1 MRTVTDFFLLAASLC
16 KQDLQERFAGA
27 LLGSLWIFI
36 WPLVQLFIYLVIFGK
51 LMGGR
56 FGGDGQLYS
65 YGIYVASGLLAWS
78 CFAATLQRTAR
89 AFTDKRQIISKV
101 VVDLRVFPLAIC
113 MAELLPLALGALL
126 LTMADLFSG
135 WRPDAALLGWA
146 CLALYC
152 QQLLAMGL
160 GLFFACCAVFVR
172 DTTEA
177 VTIALQVAFWF
188 TPIVYLPSILPEWVR
203 TALQINPMTHVVG
216 IFQQCFVFGQ
226 GISAGAVLYLLLTA
240 HAAAGLGLY
249 TLHRLHKDIR
259 DVL

>member
-1 MRTVTDFFLLAASLC
+1 MRALIDFWLLAATLC

-27 LLGSLWIFI
+27 MLGSLWIFI

-56 FGGDGQLYS
+56 FGGDGHIYS

-78 CFAATLQRTAR
+78 CFANTLQRTAR
-89 AFTDKRQIISKV
+89 AFVDKRQIINKV
-101 VVDLRVFPLAIC
+101 MVDLRVFPLAVC
-113 MAELLPLALGALL
+113 MAELLPFALGALL
-126 LTMADLFSG
+126 LFAADLASG
-135 WRPDAALLGWA
+135 WSPSPSLLGWTL
-146 CLALYC
+146 LALYC
-152 QQLLAMGL
+152 QQALAAGF
-160 GLFFACCAVFVR
+160 GLFLACCAVFVR

-177 VTIALQVAFWF
+177 VAIALQMAFWF
-188 TPIVYLPSILPEWVR
+188 TPIVYLPSILPDWAAR
-203 TALQINPMTHVVG
+203 TLAINPMTHVVG

-226 GISAGAVLYLLLTA
+226 GVSPASVAYMLLSA
-240 HAAAGLGLY
+240 HAAVALGLY